1 MSPPATAYLV
11 ARSGTTVFIR
21 STGLANMKNAPMLD
35 VFLSTEIEQG
45 ATTACIDLSA
55 CSGMDS
61 TFMGLLVGYAKQM
74 DVSAGR
80 LVIVN
85 PSPANLRLLQM
96 LGVTLVVPVV
106 EKQDP
111 PDVDF
116 ITLASDPQMSPLQRM
131 EMVQRAHQNL
141 IKVTEANEGKFST
154 FLVALE
160 KDLVKL
166 RAKPT

>member
-1 MSPPATAYLV
+1 MSAPATAYLV
-11 ARSGTTVFIR
+11 ARAGTTVFIR

-35 VFLSTEIEQG
+35 AFLATEIEQG
-45 ATTACIDLSA
+45 ATLACIDLSA

-61 TFMGLLVGYAKQM
+61 TFMGLLVGYARQM
-74 DVSAGR
+74 DGVSGR

-106 EKQDP
+106 EKQAA
-111 PDVDF
+111 PDIDF
-116 ITLASDPQMSPLQRM
+116 VTLASDPQMSPLQRM
-131 EMVQRAHQNL
+131 ELVQRAHQNL
-141 IKVTEANEGKFST
+141 TKLTEANQGKFSA

-160 KDLVKL
+160 KDLAKL
-166 RAKPT
+166 RGKP

>member
-1 MSPPATAYLV
+1 MSAPTAAYLV
-11 ARSGTTVFIR
+11 ARADTTVFIR

-35 VFLSTEIEQG
+35 AFLATEIDQG

-74 DVSAGR
+74 DGSGGR

-96 LGVTLVVPVV
+96 LGVTLVVPVI
-106 EKQDP
+106 EKQDA
-111 PDVDF
+111 PDVAF
-116 ITLASDPQMSPLQRM
+116 ITLTSDPQMSLLGRM
-131 EMVQRAHQNL
+131 ELVQRAHLNL
-141 IKVTEANEGKFST
+141 IKLTGANQDKFST
-154 FLVALE
+154 FLAALE
-160 KDLVKL
+160 KDLAKL
-166 RAKPT
+166 RAKP